1 MKKLISMA
9 LAVTMAASLAAC
21 GGSKPAETTAA
32 PAATAAPATEAP
44 KEETK
49 AAETEAA
56 ATEAA
61 ATEAAATEAAA
72 PADIP
77 DASGDPKQTFVFAEV
92 NTPETMI
99 TKVDMKFKEEVEA
112 LSGGS
117 IQIDLQHS
125 QVLGAEGEVLDNM
138 IGGVGTIQMARIS
151 SASLVAYGCPKAGLL
166 ALPYMFKS
174 HEHFWKFAD
183 SELADTFLKEPE
195 EVGDGIMGL
204 FYAEEGFRNT
214 FTSKKVNDIP
224 DFAGL
229 KIRTSTDPVMVD
241 TFNALGASAT
251 VVAYTELY
259 TSLQSGVVDGAENP
273 MSNYLNNSF
282 YEVAPYVIESGHQLG
297 LVEIIITEA
306 AWNSLTEAQQACV
319 VEAAARAKQY
329 CRDAVLEA
337 DAEAVKTLKE
347 KGVEFVEVPDKTKW
361 VEAVQPVIEKNTAGE
376 GLKELYDAVQAL
388 N

>member
-72 PADIP
+72 PADLP

-117 IQIDLQHS
+117 IEIDLQHS

-151 SASLVAYGCPKAGLL
+151 SASLLASCEALL
-166 ALPYMFKS
+166 
-174 HEHFWKFAD
+174 
-183 SELADTFLKEPE
+183 
-195 EVGDGIMGL
+195 
-204 FYAEEGFRNT
+204 
-214 FTSKKVNDIP
+214 
-224 DFAGL
+224 
-229 KIRTSTDPVMVD
+229 
-241 TFNALGASAT
+241 
-251 VVAYTELY
+251 
-259 TSLQSGVVDGAENP
+259 
-273 MSNYLNNSF
+273 
-282 YEVAPYVIESGHQLG
+282 
-297 LVEIIITEA
+297 
-306 AWNSLTEAQQACV
+306 
-319 VEAAARAKQY
+319 
-329 CRDAVLEA
+329 
-337 DAEAVKTLKE
+337 
-347 KGVEFVEVPDKTKW
+347 
-361 VEAVQPVIEKNTAGE
+361 
-376 GLKELYDAVQAL
+376 
-388 N
+388 